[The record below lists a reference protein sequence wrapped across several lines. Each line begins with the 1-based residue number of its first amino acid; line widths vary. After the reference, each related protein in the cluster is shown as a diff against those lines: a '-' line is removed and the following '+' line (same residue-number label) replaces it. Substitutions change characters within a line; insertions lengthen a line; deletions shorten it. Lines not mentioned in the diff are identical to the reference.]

1 MFTPTPI
8 IFIKICKNFV
18 KIKSKVVKNFYKF
31 YYKDVVEPKST
42 LISDMHSGASELI
55 EPLNLSDNRVKSDY
69 NDPEIMEILQPINSL
84 SNSAKAFLENKHRG
98 I

>member
-1 MFTPTPI
+1 
-8 IFIKICKNFV
+8 
-18 KIKSKVVKNFYKF
+18 
-31 YYKDVVEPKST
+31 
-42 LISDMHSGASELI
+42 MHSGASELI
-55 EPLNLSDNRVKSDY
+55 EPLNLLDHRVKSDY